1 MAERLSRDEL
11 YELYWVRKLSLKRM
25 ESITGIPD
33 ATLRRWMI
41 KDGIPLRSRSDALK
55 LYIATHPD
63 ANQHHSYWKG
73 KSLPKD
79 MKDKMSA
86 FRQGK
91 TYEDLY
97 GVERAIEVKKNVG
110 DSIRGEKN
118 GNYGKKRPKHVCEA
132 LSKAH
137 LGKKL
142 SEEHKAKILKESLKV
157 QGMGKKSKIEKRV
170 ERVVHNFHL
179 PYVYTGDGKLTI
191 GGLCPDFANCNGKKK
206 LIELFGDYWHSDELV
221 KKYGWKRGEFGR
233 KAVFSQLGFDCLILW
248 ESEINKMSD
257 EEIVAKIEEFTNG

>member
-1 MAERLSRDEL
+1 MVERLSRDKL
-11 YELYWVRKLSLKRM
+11 YELYWVEKLSVKKM
-25 ESITGIPD
+25 ESITGVSN

-41 KDGIPLRSRSDALK
+41 KDGIPLRSRSEALK
-55 LYIATHPD
+55 LYITTHPD
-63 ANQHHSYWKG
+63 ANQLKG
-73 KSLPKD
+73 VRRGMRNKEETKAKVSTW
-79 MKDKMSA
+79 
-86 FRQGK
+86 RTGK

-97 GVERAIEVKKNVG
+97 GVEKAKEVKEHVG

-142 SEEHKAKILKESLKV
+142 SEEHKAKILKESLKA

-170 ERVVHNFHL
+170 KQVAHGFHL
-179 PYVYTGDGKLTI
+179 PYKYTGDGKLTI

-206 LIELFGDYWHSDELV
+206 LIELFGDYWHSDAMV
-221 KKYGWKRGEFGR
+221 KAYGWKRGEFGR
-233 KAVFSQLGFDCLILW
+233 KAVYSQLGFDCLILW
-248 ESEINKMSD
+248 ESEINQMSD
-257 EEIVAKIEEFTNG
+257 EEIVARIEEFTNG